1 MQFKKA
7 KRESLYGRIALC
19 GPSGSGKTFSALKL
33 ASTLG
38 NKIAVI
44 DTEYGSAS
52 RYADRFQFDVLE
64 LDEHS
69 PLKYVNAI
77 DVAEANGY
85 DVIVVDSLSHA
96 WAGQDGALELADKET
111 ARSKSGNSYVAWRNV
126 TPLHNKLVNRIL
138 SCEAHVICTMRTKT
152 EYSQER
158 NDQGRTVIKKVGL
171 APIQRAGIEY
181 EFDIVAD
188 IDIDHNFIVSKSR
201 FDEVSDMVVNKID
214 EKHCL
219 LIKNALSGGG
229 DAPPRARL
237 IGQSSFVSAE
247 QCDVLKNLIAQAD
260 DTEES
265 FCMMAKIKKI
275 DELEE
280 ARFANA
286 VKALENR
293 IKRKNQ
299 GGPSNGI
306 EARNA

>member
-19 GPSGSGKTFSALKL
+19 GPSGSGKTYSALRL

-52 RYADRFQFDVLE
+52 RYADRFDFDVLE

-69 PLKYVNAI
+69 PMKYVNAI
-77 DVAEANGY
+77 DLAQSSGY

-126 TPLHNKLVNRIL
+126 TPLHNKLVNKIL
-138 SCEAHVICTMRTKT
+138 SCEAHMICTMRTKT

-158 NDQGRTVIKKVGL
+158 SESGKLTVKKLGL
-171 APIQRAGIEY
+171 APVQRAGIEY

-188 IDIDHNFIVSKSR
+188 VDVDHNFIVSKSR

-219 LIKNALSGGG
+219 LIKRALSGGA
-229 DAPPRARL
+229 DAPPRLRL
-237 IGQSSFVSAE
+237 VDQSSFISIE
-247 QCDVLKNLIAQAD
+247 QCNILKSLIAQTD

-275 DELEE
+275 DELQED
-280 ARFANA
+280 RFANA

-306 EARNA
+306 ETRNA